1 MMREAT
7 VKLLNDEG
15 LHARPAAI
23 FVKTASKLSS
33 DISIVYNGVSVNGK
47 SIIGIMSLGAF
58 NGEEITIQANGSDEE
73 VAVKTLSKLVEN
85 NFES

>member
-33 DISIVYNGVSVNGK
+33 DISIVYDGVSVNGK